1 MAIEPNYFQNIEWI
15 KLTGMFRFEDSS
27 AFYFLALIPAVI
39 LLFVWTS
46 RKGKQNLRAFGE
58 VRLMDRL
65 VHGKIPALLKIILFS
80 ATLLFLIFAA
90 LNPQWG
96 LKKEKVKVE
105 KSDIFF
111 ALDISTSMNAQD
123 ISPSRLEKSK
133 RFIEQLINE
142 RKGDQLGLILFAG
155 GAYLQMPLTS
165 DYAAA
170 QLFVRSA
177 SSEMAGTQGTVIGES
192 IDLAMRS
199 IKEKNQRAL
208 IILSDGEDHDED
220 AVNMAEKAAESDWNV
235 FTVGVGSTEGSFVP
249 VMNDGREEYKMDDEG
264 NPVKSVLNQNLLK
277 EIAENGKGSFYLL
290 GNDNAGIISDLNT
303 QLDKMQ
309 KRAVEVKSFTEYRSF
324 YQYFLCI
331 ATIILLVEYFLV
343 TKLKKV

>member
-1 MAIEPNYFQNIEWI
+1 
-15 KLTGMFRFEDSS
+15 MFRFEDTS
-27 AFYFLALIPAVI
+27 AFYLLALIPGVV
-39 LLFVWTS
+39 LLFLWMN
-46 RKGKQNLRAFGE
+46 RKRKHDIRAFGE
-58 VRLMDRL
+58 VNLVGRLLR
-65 VHGKIPALLKIILFS
+65 GKIPSFLKIVLFS
-80 ATLLFLIFAA
+80 IAVLFLILSA

-111 ALDISTSMNAQD
+111 ALDISASMNAQD

-155 GAYLQMPLTS
+155 GAYLQMPLTA

-177 SSEMAGTQGTVIGES
+177 SSEMAGTQGTAIGES

-208 IILSDGEDHDED
+208 IILSDGEDHDEE
-220 AVNMAEKAAESDWNV
+220 AVNMAGKAAENGWNV
-235 FTVGVGSTEGSFVP
+235 FTIGVGSAEGSFVP
-249 VMNDGREEYKMDDEG
+249 VMNDGREEYKMDEEG

-277 EIAENGKGSFYLL
+277 EIAENGKGSYYLL
-290 GNDNAGIISDLNT
+290 GNENTDIITDLNT

-324 YQYFLCI
+324 YQYFLGI
-331 ATIILLVEYFLV
+331 GIIILLIEFFLV

>member
-1 MAIEPNYFQNIEWI
+1 
-15 KLTGMFRFEDSS
+15 MFRFEDTS
-27 AFYFLALIPAVI
+27 AFYLLALIPGVV
-39 LLFVWTS
+39 LLFLWMN
-46 RKGKQNLRAFGE
+46 RKRKHDIRAFGE
-58 VRLMDRL
+58 VNLVGRLLR
-65 VHGKIPALLKIILFS
+65 GKIPSFLKIVLFS
-80 ATLLFLIFAA
+80 IAVLFLILSA

-111 ALDISTSMNAQD
+111 ALDISASMNAQD

-155 GAYLQMPLTS
+155 GAYLQMPLTA

-177 SSEMAGTQGTVIGES
+177 SSEMAGTQGTAIGES

-208 IILSDGEDHDED
+208 IILSDGEDHDEE
-220 AVNMAEKAAESDWNV
+220 AVNMAGKAAENGWNV
-235 FTVGVGSTEGSFVP
+235 FTIGVGSAEGSFVP
-249 VMNDGREEYKMDDEG
+249 VMNDGREEYKMDEEG

-277 EIAENGKGSFYLL
+277 EIAENGKGSHYLL
-290 GNDNAGIISDLNT
+290 GNENTDIITDLNT

-324 YQYFLCI
+324 YQYFLGI
-331 ATIILLVEYFLV
+331 AIIVLLIEFFLV

>member
-1 MAIEPNYFQNIEWI
+1 
-15 KLTGMFRFEDSS
+15 MFRFEDTS
-27 AFYFLALIPAVI
+27 AFYLLALIPGVV
-39 LLFVWTS
+39 LLFLWMN
-46 RKGKQNLRAFGE
+46 RKRKHDIRAFGE
-58 VRLMDRL
+58 VNLVGRLLR
-65 VHGKIPALLKIILFS
+65 GKIPSFLKIVLFS
-80 ATLLFLIFAA
+80 IAVLFLILSA

-111 ALDISTSMNAQD
+111 ALDISASMNAQD

-155 GAYLQMPLTS
+155 GAYLQMPLTA

-177 SSEMAGTQGTVIGES
+177 SSEMAGTQGTAIGES

-208 IILSDGEDHDED
+208 IILSDGEDHDEE
-220 AVNMAEKAAESDWNV
+220 AVNMAGKAAENGWNV
-235 FTVGVGSTEGSFVP
+235 FTIGVGSAEGSFVP
-249 VMNDGREEYKMDDEG
+249 VMNDGREEYKMDEEG

-277 EIAENGKGSFYLL
+277 EIAENGKGSYYLL
-290 GNDNAGIISDLNT
+290 GNENTDMITDLNT

-324 YQYFLCI
+324 YQYFLGI
-331 ATIILLVEYFLV
+331 GIIVLLIEFFLV

>member
-1 MAIEPNYFQNIEWI
+1 
-15 KLTGMFRFEDSS
+15 MFRFEDSS
-27 AFYFLALIPAVI
+27 AFYFLALIPVI
-39 LLFVWTS
+39 
-46 RKGKQNLRAFGE
+46 G
-58 VRLMDRL
+58 
-65 VHGKIPALLKIILFS
+65 
-80 ATLLFLIFAA
+80 LLFLWTKKRLQSRISSFGQTKLVSRLTKGVSSTSINFILFLFVMLFLILAA
-90 LNPQWG
+90 VNPQWG

-111 ALDISTSMNAQD
+111 ALDISSSMNAQD

-133 RFIEQLINE
+133 RFIEQLIQD

-170 QLFVRSA
+170 QLFVRS
-177 SSEMAGTQGTVIGES
+177 SNSEMAGTQGTAIGES

-220 AVNMAEKAAESDWNV
+220 GVNMAEKAAENGWNV
-235 FTVGVGSTEGSFVP
+235 FTIGVGSVEGSFVP
-249 VMNDGREEYKMDDEG
+249 VINDGREEYKMDEEG

-277 EIAENGKGSFYLL
+277 EIAENGKGSYYLL
-290 GNDNAGIISDLNT
+290 GNENTDIITDLNT

-324 YQYFLCI
+324 YQYFLGI
-331 ATIILLVEYFLV
+331 AIIFLLVDFFMV
-343 TKLKKV
+343 SKLKKV

>member
-1 MAIEPNYFQNIEWI
+1 
-15 KLTGMFRFEDSS
+15 MFRFEDSS
-27 AFYFLALIPAVI
+27 AFYFLALIPVMG
-39 LLFVWTS
+39 LLFLWMKRRLQSRISSFGQIKLVSRLTKGATS
-46 RKGKQNLRAFGE
+46 TS
-58 VRLMDRL
+58 
-65 VHGKIPALLKIILFS
+65 IKIILFLF
-80 ATLLFLIFAA
+80 AMLFLILAA
-90 LNPQWG
+90 VNPQWG

-111 ALDISTSMNAQD
+111 ALDISASMNAQD

-133 RFIEQLINE
+133 RFIEQLIQD

-177 SSEMAGTQGTVIGES
+177 NSEMAGTQGTAIGES

-220 AVNMAEKAAESDWNV
+220 AVNMAEKAAENGWNV
-235 FTVGVGSTEGSFVP
+235 FTIGVGSVEGSFVP
-249 VMNDGREEYKMDDEG
+249 VINEGREEYKMDEEG

-277 EIAENGKGSFYLL
+277 EIAENGKGSYYLL
-290 GNDNAGIISDLNT
+290 GNENTDIITDLNT

-324 YQYFLCI
+324 YQYFLGI
-331 ATIILLVEYFLV
+331 AIIFLMV
-343 TKLKKV
+343 DFFMVSKLKKV

>member
-1 MAIEPNYFQNIEWI
+1 
-15 KLTGMFRFEDSS
+15 MFRFEDTS
-27 AFYFLALIPAVI
+27 AFYLLALIPGVV
-39 LLFVWTS
+39 LLFLWMN
-46 RKGKQNLRAFGE
+46 RKRKHDIRAFGE
-58 VRLMDRL
+58 VNLVGRLLR
-65 VHGKIPALLKIILFS
+65 GKIPSFLKIVLFS
-80 ATLLFLIFAA
+80 IAVLFLILSA

-111 ALDISTSMNAQD
+111 ALDISASMNAQD

-155 GAYLQMPLTS
+155 GAYLQMPLTA

-177 SSEMAGTQGTVIGES
+177 SSEMAGTQGTAIGES

-208 IILSDGEDHDED
+208 IILSDGEDHDEE
-220 AVNMAEKAAESDWNV
+220 AVNMAGKAAENGWNV
-235 FTVGVGSTEGSFVP
+235 FTVGVGSAEGSFVP
-249 VMNDGREEYKMDDEG
+249 VMNDGREEYKMDEEG

-277 EIAENGKGSFYLL
+277 EIAENGKGSYYLL
-290 GNDNAGIISDLNT
+290 GNENTDIITDLNT

-324 YQYFLCI
+324 YQYFLGI
-331 ATIILLVEYFLV
+331 AIILLLV
-343 TKLKKV
+343 DFFMVSKLKKV

>member
-1 MAIEPNYFQNIEWI
+1 
-15 KLTGMFRFEDSS
+15 MFRFEDTS
-27 AFYFLALIPAVI
+27 AFYLLALIPGVV
-39 LLFVWTS
+39 LLFLWMN
-46 RKGKQNLRAFGE
+46 RKRKHDIRAFGE
-58 VRLMDRL
+58 VNLVSRLLR
-65 VHGKIPALLKIILFS
+65 GKIPSFLKIVLFS
-80 ATLLFLIFAA
+80 IAVLFLILSA

-111 ALDISTSMNAQD
+111 ALDISASMNAQD

-155 GAYLQMPLTS
+155 GAYLQMPLTA

-177 SSEMAGTQGTVIGES
+177 SSEMAGTQGTAIGES

-208 IILSDGEDHDED
+208 IILSDGEDHDEE
-220 AVNMAEKAAESDWNV
+220 AVNMAGKAAENGWNV
-235 FTVGVGSTEGSFVP
+235 FTIGVGSAEGSFVP
-249 VMNDGREEYKMDDEG
+249 VMNDGREEYKMDEEG

-277 EIAENGKGSFYLL
+277 EIAENGKGSYYLL
-290 GNDNAGIISDLNT
+290 GNENTDMITDLNT

-324 YQYFLCI
+324 YQYFLGI
-331 ATIILLVEYFLV
+331 GIIILLIEFFLV

>member
-1 MAIEPNYFQNIEWI
+1 
-15 KLTGMFRFEDSS
+15 MFRFEDTS
-27 AFYFLALIPAVI
+27 AFYLLVLIPGVV
-39 LLFVWTS
+39 LLFLWMN
-46 RKGKQNLRAFGE
+46 RKRKRDIRAFGE
-58 VRLMDRL
+58 VKLVGRLLR
-65 VHGKIPALLKIILFS
+65 GKIPSFLKIVLFS
-80 ATLLFLIFAA
+80 VAVFFLILAA

-111 ALDISTSMNAQD
+111 ALDISASMNAQD

-177 SSEMAGTQGTVIGES
+177 SSEMAGTQGTAIGES

-208 IILSDGEDHDED
+208 IILSDGEDHDEE
-220 AVNMAEKAAESDWNV
+220 AVNMAGKAADNGWNV
-235 FTVGVGSTEGSFVP
+235 FTIGVGSTEGSFVP
-249 VMNDGREEYKMDDEG
+249 VMNDGREEYKMDEEG
-264 NPVKSVLNQNLLK
+264 NPVKSVLNQDLLK
-277 EIAENGKGSFYLL
+277 KIAENGKGSYYLL
-290 GNDNAGIISDLNT
+290 GNENTDIITDLNT

-324 YQYFLCI
+324 YQYFLGI
-331 ATIILLVEYFLV
+331 AIIVLLVEFFLV

>member
-1 MAIEPNYFQNIEWI
+1 
-15 KLTGMFRFEDSS
+15 MFRFEDSS
-27 AFYFLALIPAVI
+27 AFYLLALIPVM
-39 LLFVWTS
+39 
-46 RKGKQNLRAFGE
+46 G
-58 VRLMDRL
+58 
-65 VHGKIPALLKIILFS
+65 
-80 ATLLFLIFAA
+80 LLFLWTKKRLQSRISSFGQTKLVSRLTKGATSTTKKMVLFLIAMLFLILAA
-90 LNPQWG
+90 VNPQWG

-111 ALDISTSMNAQD
+111 ALDISASMNAQD

-133 RFIEQLINE
+133 RFIEQLIQD

-177 SSEMAGTQGTVIGES
+177 NSDMAGTQGTAIGES

-220 AVNMAEKAAESDWNV
+220 AVNMAEKAAENGWNV
-235 FTVGVGSTEGSFVP
+235 FTVGVGSVEGGFVP
-249 VMNDGREEYKMDDEG
+249 VINDGREEYKMDEEG
-264 NPVKSVLNQNLLK
+264 NPVKSVLNQSLLT
-277 EIAENGKGSFYLL
+277 EIAENGKGTYYLL
-290 GNDNAGIISDLNT
+290 GNENTDIITDLNT

-324 YQYFLCI
+324 YQYFLGI
-331 ATIILLVEYFLV
+331 AIIFLLVDFFMV
-343 TKLKKV
+343 SKLKKV

>member
-1 MAIEPNYFQNIEWI
+1 
-15 KLTGMFRFEDSS
+15 MFRFEDTS
-27 AFYFLALIPAVI
+27 AFYLLALIPGVV
-39 LLFVWTS
+39 LLFLWMN
-46 RKGKQNLRAFGE
+46 RKRKHDIRAFGE
-58 VRLMDRL
+58 VNLVGRLLR
-65 VHGKIPALLKIILFS
+65 GKIPSFLKIVLFS
-80 ATLLFLIFAA
+80 IAVLFLILSA

-111 ALDISTSMNAQD
+111 ALDISASMNAQD

-155 GAYLQMPLTS
+155 GAYLQMPLTA

-177 SSEMAGTQGTVIGES
+177 SSEMAGTQGTAIGES

-208 IILSDGEDHDED
+208 IILSDGEDHDEE
-220 AVNMAEKAAESDWNV
+220 AVNMAGKAAENGWNV
-235 FTVGVGSTEGSFVP
+235 FTVGVGSAEGSFVP
-249 VMNDGREEYKMDDEG
+249 VMNDGREEYKMDEEG

-277 EIAENGKGSFYLL
+277 EIAENGKGSYYLL
-290 GNDNAGIISDLNT
+290 GNENTDIITDLNT

-324 YQYFLCI
+324 YQYFLGI
-331 ATIILLVEYFLV
+331 GIIILLIEFFFV

>member
-1 MAIEPNYFQNIEWI
+1 
-15 KLTGMFRFEDSS
+15 MFRFEDTS
-27 AFYFLALIPAVI
+27 AFYLLALIPGVV
-39 LLFVWTS
+39 LLFLWMN
-46 RKGKQNLRAFGE
+46 RKRKHYIRAFGE
-58 VRLMDRL
+58 VNLVGRLLR
-65 VHGKIPALLKIILFS
+65 GKIPSFLKIVLFS
-80 ATLLFLIFAA
+80 IAVLFLILSA

-111 ALDISTSMNAQD
+111 ALDISASMNAQD

-155 GAYLQMPLTS
+155 GAYLQMPLTA

-177 SSEMAGTQGTVIGES
+177 SSEMAGTQGTAIGES

-208 IILSDGEDHDED
+208 IILSDGEDHDEE
-220 AVNMAEKAAESDWNV
+220 AVNMAGKAAENGWNV
-235 FTVGVGSTEGSFVP
+235 FTVGVGSAEGSFVP
-249 VMNDGREEYKMDDEG
+249 VMNDGREEYKMDEEG

-277 EIAENGKGSFYLL
+277 EIAENGKGSYYLL
-290 GNDNAGIISDLNT
+290 GNENTDIITDLNT

-324 YQYFLCI
+324 YQYFLGI
-331 ATIILLVEYFLV
+331 AIIVLLIEFFLV

>member
-1 MAIEPNYFQNIEWI
+1 
-15 KLTGMFRFEDSS
+15 MFRFEDSS
-27 AFYFLALIPAVI
+27 AFYFLALIPVM
-39 LLFVWTS
+39 
-46 RKGKQNLRAFGE
+46 G
-58 VRLMDRL
+58 
-65 VHGKIPALLKIILFS
+65 
-80 ATLLFLIFAA
+80 LLFLWTKKRLQSRISSFGQTKLVSRLTKGVTSTTIKLVLFLIAVLFLILAA
-90 LNPQWG
+90 VNPQWG

-111 ALDISTSMNAQD
+111 ALDISASMNAQD

-133 RFIEQLINE
+133 KFIEQLIQE
-142 RKGDQLGLILFAG
+142 RKGDQLGLIFFAG

-177 SSEMAGTQGTVIGES
+177 NSDMAGTQGTAIGES

-220 AVNMAEKAAESDWNV
+220 AVNMAEKAAENGWNV
-235 FTVGVGSTEGSFVP
+235 FTIGVGSVEGGFVP
-249 VMNDGREEYKMDDEG
+249 VINDGREEYKMDEEG
-264 NPVKSVLNQNLLK
+264 NPVKSVLNQSLLK
-277 EIAENGKGSFYLL
+277 EIAENGKGTYYLL
-290 GNDNAGIISDLNT
+290 GNENTDIITDLNT

-324 YQYFLCI
+324 YQYFLGI
-331 ATIILLVEYFLV
+331 AIIFLLVDFFMV
-343 TKLKKV
+343 SKLKKV

>member
-1 MAIEPNYFQNIEWI
+1 
-15 KLTGMFRFEDSS
+15 MFRFEDTS
-27 AFYFLALIPAVI
+27 AFYLLALIPGVV
-39 LLFVWTS
+39 LLFLWMN
-46 RKGKQNLRAFGE
+46 RKRKRDIQAFGE
-58 VRLMDRL
+58 VKLVGRLLR
-65 VHGKIPALLKIILFS
+65 GKIPSFLKIVLFS
-80 ATLLFLIFAA
+80 VAVFFLILAA

-111 ALDISTSMNAQD
+111 ALDISASMNAQD

-177 SSEMAGTQGTVIGES
+177 SSEMAGTQGTAIGES

-208 IILSDGEDHDED
+208 IILSDGEDHDEE
-220 AVNMAEKAAESDWNV
+220 AVNMAGKAADNGWNV
-235 FTVGVGSTEGSFVP
+235 FTIGVGSTEGSFVP
-249 VMNDGREEYKMDDEG
+249 VINDGREEYKMDEEG
-264 NPVKSVLNQNLLK
+264 NPVKSVLNQDLLK
-277 EIAENGKGSFYLL
+277 EIAENGKGSYYLL
-290 GNDNAGIISDLNT
+290 GNENTDIITDLNT

-324 YQYFLCI
+324 YQYFLGI
-331 ATIILLVEYFLV
+331 AIIVLLVEFFLV

>member
-1 MAIEPNYFQNIEWI
+1 
-15 KLTGMFRFEDSS
+15 MFRIEDTS
-27 AFYFLALIPAVI
+27 AFYLLALIPGVV
-39 LLFVWTS
+39 LLFLWMN
-46 RKGKQNLRAFGE
+46 RKRKRDIRAFGE
-58 VRLMDRL
+58 VKLVGRLLR
-65 VHGKIPALLKIILFS
+65 GKIPSFLRMVLF
-80 ATLLFLIFAA
+80 TIGVLFLILAA

-111 ALDISTSMNAQD
+111 ALDISASMNAQD

-177 SSEMAGTQGTVIGES
+177 SSEMAGTQGTAIGES

-220 AVNMAEKAAESDWNV
+220 AVNMAGKAADNGWNV
-235 FTVGVGSTEGSFVP
+235 FTIGVGSTEGSFVP
-249 VMNDGREEYKMDDEG
+249 VMNDGREEYKMDEEG

-277 EIAENGKGSFYLL
+277 EIAESGQGSFYLL
-290 GNDNAGIISDLNT
+290 GNDNANIISDLNT

-324 YQYFLCI
+324 YQYFLGI
-331 ATIILLVEYFLV
+331 AIIVLLVEFFLV

>member
-1 MAIEPNYFQNIEWI
+1 
-15 KLTGMFRFEDSS
+15 MFRFEDTS
-27 AFYFLALIPAVI
+27 AFYLLALIPGVV
-39 LLFVWTS
+39 LLFLWMN
-46 RKGKQNLRAFGE
+46 RKRKHDIRAFGE
-58 VRLMDRL
+58 VNLVGRLLR
-65 VHGKIPALLKIILFS
+65 GKIPSFLKIVLFS
-80 ATLLFLIFAA
+80 IAVLFLILSA

-111 ALDISTSMNAQD
+111 ALDISASMNAQD

-155 GAYLQMPLTS
+155 GAYLQMPLTA

-177 SSEMAGTQGTVIGES
+177 SSEMAGTQGTAIGES

-208 IILSDGEDHDED
+208 IILSDGEDHDEE
-220 AVNMAEKAAESDWNV
+220 AVNMAGKAAENGWNV
-235 FTVGVGSTEGSFVP
+235 FTIGVGSAEGSFVP
-249 VMNDGREEYKMDDEG
+249 VMNDGREEYKMDEEG

-277 EIAENGKGSFYLL
+277 EIAENGKGSYYLL
-290 GNDNAGIISDLNT
+290 GNENTDMITDLNT

-324 YQYFLCI
+324 YQYFLGI
-331 ATIILLVEYFLV
+331 GIIILLIEFFLV

>member
-1 MAIEPNYFQNIEWI
+1 
-15 KLTGMFRFEDSS
+15 MFRFEDTS
-27 AFYFLALIPAVI
+27 AFYLLALIPGVV
-39 LLFVWTS
+39 LLFLWMN
-46 RKGKQNLRAFGE
+46 RKRKHDIRAFGE
-58 VRLMDRL
+58 VNLVGRLLR
-65 VHGKIPALLKIILFS
+65 GKIPSFLKIVLFS
-80 ATLLFLIFAA
+80 IAVLFLILSA

-111 ALDISTSMNAQD
+111 ALDISASMNAQD

-155 GAYLQMPLTS
+155 GAYLQMPLTA

-177 SSEMAGTQGTVIGES
+177 SSEMAGTQGTAIGES

-208 IILSDGEDHDED
+208 IILSDGEDHDEE
-220 AVNMAEKAAESDWNV
+220 AVNMAGKAAENGWNV
-235 FTVGVGSTEGSFVP
+235 FTIGVGSAEGSFVP
-249 VMNDGREEYKMDDEG
+249 VMNDGREEYKMDEEG

-277 EIAENGKGSFYLL
+277 EIAENGKGSYYLL
-290 GNDNAGIISDLNT
+290 GNENTDIITDLNT

-324 YQYFLCI
+324 YQYFLGI
-331 ATIILLVEYFLV
+331 GIIILLIEFFFV

>member
-1 MAIEPNYFQNIEWI
+1 
-15 KLTGMFRFEDSS
+15 MFRFEDTS
-27 AFYFLALIPAVI
+27 AFYLLALIPGVV
-39 LLFVWTS
+39 LLFLWMN
-46 RKGKQNLRAFGE
+46 RKRKHDIRAFGE
-58 VRLMDRL
+58 VNLVGRLLR
-65 VHGKIPALLKIILFS
+65 GKIPSFLKIVLFS
-80 ATLLFLIFAA
+80 IAVLFLILSA

-111 ALDISTSMNAQD
+111 ALDISASMNAQD

-155 GAYLQMPLTS
+155 GAYLQMPLTA

-177 SSEMAGTQGTVIGES
+177 SSEMAGTQGTAIGES

-208 IILSDGEDHDED
+208 IILSDGEDHDEE
-220 AVNMAEKAAESDWNV
+220 AVNMAGKAAENGWNV
-235 FTVGVGSTEGSFVP
+235 FTVGVGSAEGSFVP
-249 VMNDGREEYKMDDEG
+249 VMNDGREEYKMDEEG

-277 EIAENGKGSFYLL
+277 EIAENGKGSYYLL
-290 GNDNAGIISDLNT
+290 GNENTDIITDLNT

-324 YQYFLCI
+324 YQYFLGI
-331 ATIILLVEYFLV
+331 AIIVLLIEFFLV

>member
-1 MAIEPNYFQNIEWI
+1 
-15 KLTGMFRFEDSS
+15 MFRFEDTS
-27 AFYFLALIPAVI
+27 AFYLLVLIPGVV
-39 LLFVWTS
+39 LLFLWMN
-46 RKGKQNLRAFGE
+46 RKRKRDIRAFGE
-58 VRLMDRL
+58 VKLVGRLLR
-65 VHGKIPALLKIILFS
+65 GKIPSFLKIVLFS
-80 ATLLFLIFAA
+80 VAVFFLILAA

-111 ALDISTSMNAQD
+111 ALDISASMNAQD

-177 SSEMAGTQGTVIGES
+177 SSEMAGTQGTAIGES

-208 IILSDGEDHDED
+208 IILSDGEDHDEE
-220 AVNMAEKAAESDWNV
+220 AVNMAGKAADNGWNV
-235 FTVGVGSTEGSFVP
+235 FTIGVGSTEGSFVP
-249 VMNDGREEYKMDDEG
+249 VMNDGREEYKMDEEG
-264 NPVKSVLNQNLLK
+264 NPVKSVLNQDLLK
-277 EIAENGKGSFYLL
+277 KIAENGKGSYYLL
-290 GNDNAGIISDLNT
+290 GKENTDIITDLNT

-324 YQYFLCI
+324 YQYFLGI
-331 ATIILLVEYFLV
+331 AIIVLLVEFFLV

>member
-1 MAIEPNYFQNIEWI
+1 
-15 KLTGMFRFEDSS
+15 MFRFEDTS
-27 AFYFLALIPAVI
+27 AFYLLALIPGVV
-39 LLFVWTS
+39 LLFLWMN
-46 RKGKQNLRAFGE
+46 RKRKHDIRAFGE
-58 VRLMDRL
+58 VNLVGRLLR
-65 VHGKIPALLKIILFS
+65 GKIPSFLKIVLFS
-80 ATLLFLIFAA
+80 IAVLFLILSA

-111 ALDISTSMNAQD
+111 ALDISASMNAQD

-155 GAYLQMPLTS
+155 GAYLQMPLTA

-177 SSEMAGTQGTVIGES
+177 SSEMAGTQGTAIGES

-208 IILSDGEDHDED
+208 IILSDGEDHDEE
-220 AVNMAEKAAESDWNV
+220 AVNMAGKAAENGWNV
-235 FTVGVGSTEGSFVP
+235 FTIGVGSAEGSFVP
-249 VMNDGREEYKMDDEG
+249 VMNDGREEYKMDEEG

-277 EIAENGKGSFYLL
+277 EIAENGKGSYYLL
-290 GNDNAGIISDLNT
+290 GNENTDIITDLNT

-324 YQYFLCI
+324 YQYFLGI
-331 ATIILLVEYFLV
+331 GIIILLIDFFLV

>member
-1 MAIEPNYFQNIEWI
+1 
-15 KLTGMFRFEDSS
+15 MFRFEDTS
-27 AFYFLALIPAVI
+27 AFYLLVLIPGVV
-39 LLFVWTS
+39 LLFLWMN
-46 RKGKQNLRAFGE
+46 RKRKRDIRAFGE
-58 VRLMDRL
+58 VKLVGRLLR
-65 VHGKIPALLKIILFS
+65 GKIPSFLKIVLF
-80 ATLLFLIFAA
+80 TVTVFFLILAA

-111 ALDISTSMNAQD
+111 ALDISASMNAQD

-177 SSEMAGTQGTVIGES
+177 SSEMAGTQGTAIGES

-208 IILSDGEDHDED
+208 IILSDGEDHDEE
-220 AVNMAEKAAESDWNV
+220 AVNMAGKAADNGWNV
-235 FTVGVGSTEGSFVP
+235 FTIGVGSTEGSFVP
-249 VMNDGREEYKMDDEG
+249 VMNDGREEYKMDEEG
-264 NPVKSVLNQNLLK
+264 NPVKSVLNQDLLNK
-277 EIAENGKGSFYLL
+277 IAENGKGSYYLL
-290 GNDNAGIISDLNT
+290 GNENTDIIADLNT

-324 YQYFLCI
+324 YQYFLGI
-331 ATIILLVEYFLV
+331 AIIVLLVEFFLV

>member
-1 MAIEPNYFQNIEWI
+1 
-15 KLTGMFRFEDSS
+15 MFRFEDSS
-27 AFYFLALIPAVI
+27 AFYFLALIPVM
-39 LLFVWTS
+39 
-46 RKGKQNLRAFGE
+46 G
-58 VRLMDRL
+58 
-65 VHGKIPALLKIILFS
+65 
-80 ATLLFLIFAA
+80 LLFLWTKRRLQSRISSFGQIKLVSRLTKGVTSTSIKLVLFFIAVLFVILAA
-90 LNPQWG
+90 VNPQWG

-111 ALDISTSMNAQD
+111 ALDISASMNSQD

-133 RFIEQLINE
+133 RFIEQLIQD

-177 SSEMAGTQGTVIGES
+177 NSEMAGTQGTAIGES

-220 AVNMAEKAAESDWNV
+220 AVNMAEKAAENGWNV
-235 FTVGVGSTEGSFVP
+235 FTVGVGSVEGSFVP
-249 VMNDGREEYKMDDEG
+249 VINDGREEYKMDEEG

-277 EIAENGKGSFYLL
+277 EIAENGKGSYYLL
-290 GNDNAGIISDLNT
+290 GNENTDIITDLNT

-324 YQYFLCI
+324 YQYFLGI
-331 ATIILLVEYFLV
+331 AIIFLLVDFFMV
-343 TKLKKV
+343 SKLKKV

>member
-1 MAIEPNYFQNIEWI
+1 
-15 KLTGMFRFEDSS
+15 MFRFEDTS
-27 AFYFLALIPAVI
+27 AFYLLALIPGVV
-39 LLFVWTS
+39 LLFLWMN
-46 RKGKQNLRAFGE
+46 RKRKHDIRAFGE
-58 VRLMDRL
+58 VNLVGRLLR
-65 VHGKIPALLKIILFS
+65 GKIPSFLKIVLFS
-80 ATLLFLIFAA
+80 IAVLFLILSA

-111 ALDISTSMNAQD
+111 ALDISASMNAQD

-155 GAYLQMPLTS
+155 GAYLQMPLTA

-177 SSEMAGTQGTVIGES
+177 SSEMAGTQGTAIGES

-208 IILSDGEDHDED
+208 IILSDGEDHDEE
-220 AVNMAEKAAESDWNV
+220 AVNMAGKAAENGWNV
-235 FTVGVGSTEGSFVP
+235 FTVGVGSAEGSFVP
-249 VMNDGREEYKMDDEG
+249 VMNDGREEYKMDEEG

-277 EIAENGKGSFYLL
+277 EIAENGKGSYYLL
-290 GNDNAGIISDLNT
+290 GNENTDIITDLNT

-324 YQYFLCI
+324 YQYFLGI
-331 ATIILLVEYFLV
+331 GIIILLIEFFLV

>member
-1 MAIEPNYFQNIEWI
+1 
-15 KLTGMFRFEDSS
+15 MFRFEDSS
-27 AFYFLALIPAVI
+27 AFYFLALIPVMG
-39 LLFVWTS
+39 LLFLWTKRRLQS
-46 RKGKQNLRAFGE
+46 RISSFGQIKLVSRLTKGATSTS
-58 VRLMDRL
+58 
-65 VHGKIPALLKIILFS
+65 IKIILFLF
-80 ATLLFLIFAA
+80 AMLFLILAA
-90 LNPQWG
+90 VNPQWG

-111 ALDISTSMNAQD
+111 ALDISASMNAQD

-133 RFIEQLINE
+133 RFIEQLIQD

-177 SSEMAGTQGTVIGES
+177 NSEMAGTQGTAIGES

-220 AVNMAEKAAESDWNV
+220 AVNMAEKAAENGWNV
-235 FTVGVGSTEGSFVP
+235 FTVGVGSVEGSFVP
-249 VMNDGREEYKMDDEG
+249 VINEGREEYKMDEEG

-277 EIAENGKGSFYLL
+277 EIAENGKGSYYLL
-290 GNDNAGIISDLNT
+290 GNENTDIITDLNT

-324 YQYFLCI
+324 YQYFLGI
-331 ATIILLVEYFLV
+331 AIIFLLVDFFMV
-343 TKLKKV
+343 SKLKKVYL

>member
-1 MAIEPNYFQNIEWI
+1 
-15 KLTGMFRFEDSS
+15 MFRFEDTS
-27 AFYFLALIPAVI
+27 AFYLLALIPGVV
-39 LLFVWTS
+39 LLFLWMN
-46 RKGKQNLRAFGE
+46 RKRKHDIRAFGE
-58 VRLMDRL
+58 VNLVGRLLR
-65 VHGKIPALLKIILFS
+65 GKIPSFLKIVLFS
-80 ATLLFLIFAA
+80 IAVLFLILSA

-111 ALDISTSMNAQD
+111 ALDISASMNAQD

-155 GAYLQMPLTS
+155 GAYLQMPLTA

-177 SSEMAGTQGTVIGES
+177 SSEMAGTQGTAIGES

-208 IILSDGEDHDED
+208 IILSDGEDHDEE
-220 AVNMAEKAAESDWNV
+220 AVNMAGKAAENGWNV
-235 FTVGVGSTEGSFVP
+235 FT
-249 VMNDGREEYKMDDEG
+249 D
-264 NPVKSVLNQNLLK
+264 
-277 EIAENGKGSFYLL
+277 
-290 GNDNAGIISDLNT
+290 
-303 QLDKMQ
+303 
-309 KRAVEVKSFTEYRSF
+309 RSRF
-324 YQYFLCI
+324 RRR
-331 ATIILLVEYFLV
+331 
-343 TKLKKV
+343 

>member
-1 MAIEPNYFQNIEWI
+1 MN
-15 KLTGMFRFEDSS
+15 
-27 AFYFLALIPAVI
+27 
-39 LLFVWTS
+39 
-46 RKGKQNLRAFGE
+46 RKRKHDIRAFGE
-58 VRLMDRL
+58 VNLVGRLLR
-65 VHGKIPALLKIILFS
+65 GKIPSFLKIVLFS
-80 ATLLFLIFAA
+80 IAVLFLILSA

-111 ALDISTSMNAQD
+111 ALDISASMNAQD

-155 GAYLQMPLTS
+155 GAYLQMPLTA

-177 SSEMAGTQGTVIGES
+177 SSEMAGTQGTAIGES

-208 IILSDGEDHDED
+208 IILSDGEDHDEE
-220 AVNMAEKAAESDWNV
+220 AVNMAGKAAENGWNV
-235 FTVGVGSTEGSFVP
+235 FTVGVGSAEGSFVP
-249 VMNDGREEYKMDDEG
+249 VMNDGREEYKMDEEG

-277 EIAENGKGSFYLL
+277 EIAENGKGSYYLL
-290 GNDNAGIISDLNT
+290 GNENTDIITDLNT

-324 YQYFLCI
+324 YQYFLGI
-331 ATIILLVEYFLV
+331 AIIVLLIEFFLV

>member
-1 MAIEPNYFQNIEWI
+1 
-15 KLTGMFRFEDSS
+15 MFRFEDTS
-27 AFYFLALIPAVI
+27 AFYLLALIPGVV
-39 LLFVWTS
+39 LLFLWMN
-46 RKGKQNLRAFGE
+46 RKRKHDIRAFGE
-58 VRLMDRL
+58 VNLVGRLLR
-65 VHGKIPALLKIILFS
+65 GKIPSFLKIVLFS
-80 ATLLFLIFAA
+80 IAVLFLILSA

-111 ALDISTSMNAQD
+111 ALDISASMNAQD

-155 GAYLQMPLTS
+155 GAYLQMPLTA

-177 SSEMAGTQGTVIGES
+177 SSEMAGTQGTAIGES

-208 IILSDGEDHDED
+208 IILSDGEDHDEE
-220 AVNMAEKAAESDWNV
+220 AVNMAGKAAENGWNV
-235 FTVGVGSTEGSFVP
+235 FTIGVGSAEGSFVP
-249 VMNDGREEYKMDDEG
+249 VMNDGREEYKMDEEG

-277 EIAENGKGSFYLL
+277 EIAENGKGSYYLL
-290 GNDNAGIISDLNT
+290 GNENTDMITDLNT

-324 YQYFLCI
+324 YQYFLGI
-331 ATIILLVEYFLV
+331 GIIILLIEFFFV

>member
-1 MAIEPNYFQNIEWI
+1 
-15 KLTGMFRFEDSS
+15 MFRFEDSS
-27 AFYFLALIPAVI
+27 AFYFLSIIPVI
-39 LLFVWTS
+39 
-46 RKGKQNLRAFGE
+46 G
-58 VRLMDRL
+58 
-65 VHGKIPALLKIILFS
+65 
-80 ATLLFLIFAA
+80 LLFLWTKKRLQSRISSFGQTKLVLRLTKGVSSTSIKFILFLIAVLFLILAA

-111 ALDISTSMNAQD
+111 ALDISASMNAQD

-133 RFIEQLINE
+133 RFIEQLIQD

-177 SSEMAGTQGTVIGES
+177 NSEMAGTQGTAIGES

-220 AVNMAEKAAESDWNV
+220 AVNMAEKAAENGWNV
-235 FTVGVGSTEGSFVP
+235 FTVGVGSVEGSFVP
-249 VMNDGREEYKMDDEG
+249 VINDGREEYKMDEEG

-277 EIAENGKGSFYLL
+277 EIAENGKGSYYLL
-290 GNDNAGIISDLNT
+290 GNENTDIITDLNT

-324 YQYFLCI
+324 YQYFLGI
-331 ATIILLVEYFLV
+331 AIIFLLVDFFMV
-343 TKLKKV
+343 PKLKKV

>member
-1 MAIEPNYFQNIEWI
+1 
-15 KLTGMFRFEDSS
+15 MFRFEDTS
-27 AFYFLALIPAVI
+27 AFYLLALIPGVV
-39 LLFVWTS
+39 LLFLWMN
-46 RKGKQNLRAFGE
+46 RKRKRDIQVFGE
-58 VRLMDRL
+58 VKLVGRLLR
-65 VHGKIPALLKIILFS
+65 GKIPSFLKIVLFS
-80 ATLLFLIFAA
+80 VAVFFLILAA

-111 ALDISTSMNAQD
+111 ALDISASMNAQD

-177 SSEMAGTQGTVIGES
+177 SSEMAGTQGTAIGES

-208 IILSDGEDHDED
+208 IILSDGEDHDEE
-220 AVNMAEKAAESDWNV
+220 AVNMAGKAADNGWNV
-235 FTVGVGSTEGSFVP
+235 FTIGVGSTEGSFVP
-249 VMNDGREEYKMDDEG
+249 VINDGREEYKMDEEG
-264 NPVKSVLNQNLLK
+264 NPVKSVLNQDLLK
-277 EIAENGKGSFYLL
+277 EIAENGKGSYYLL
-290 GNDNAGIISDLNT
+290 GNENTDIITDLNT

-324 YQYFLCI
+324 YQYFLGI
-331 ATIILLVEYFLV
+331 AIIVLLVEFFLV

>member
-1 MAIEPNYFQNIEWI
+1 
-15 KLTGMFRFEDSS
+15 MFRFEDTS
-27 AFYFLALIPAVI
+27 AFYLLVLIPGVV
-39 LLFVWTS
+39 LLFLWMN
-46 RKGKQNLRAFGE
+46 RKRKRDIRAFGE
-58 VRLMDRL
+58 VKLVGRLLR
-65 VHGKIPALLKIILFS
+65 GKIPSFLKIVLF
-80 ATLLFLIFAA
+80 TVTVFFLILAA

-111 ALDISTSMNAQD
+111 ALDISASMNAQD

-177 SSEMAGTQGTVIGES
+177 SSEMAGTQGTAIGES

-208 IILSDGEDHDED
+208 IILSDGEDHDEE
-220 AVNMAEKAAESDWNV
+220 AVNMAGKAADNGWNV
-235 FTVGVGSTEGSFVP
+235 FTIGVGSTEGSFVP
-249 VMNDGREEYKMDDEG
+249 VMNDGREEYKMDEEG
-264 NPVKSVLNQNLLK
+264 NPVKSVLNQDLLNK
-277 EIAENGKGSFYLL
+277 IAENGKGSYYLL
-290 GNDNAGIISDLNT
+290 GNENTDIIADLNT

-324 YQYFLCI
+324 YQNYLGI
-331 ATIILLVEYFLV
+331 AIIVLLVEFFLV